1 MIDNSRRAI
10 GSPRPRVAI
19 LGVGH
24 VGSALARI
32 LLDAGYEVDVAA
44 SGDPQRIELIASV
57 VMPGARA
64 AWAAD
69 AVAGADIV
77 ILAIPLHRFAGLDR
91 SMLDGKLVVDS
102 MNYWAPTDGV
112 QPLFED
118 ASLTSSEVVQRE
130 LAGSRIVKTFNHIGY
145 HEMEEDRR
153 AAGASDRRALG
164 IASDDPDAAALV
176 ASLIHDVGYDTVVV
190 DTLRDGVA
198 FEPGG
203 PVFGARLDSGAFR
216 AAVEAEFDPAESYAA
231 EAAA

>member
-1 MIDNSRRAI
+1 MITGTA
-10 GSPRPRVAI
+10 RPRVAI

-44 SGDPQRIELIASV
+44 SGDPQRIQLIVSV

-64 AWAAD
+64 RWAAE
-69 AVAGADIV
+69 AVTEADIV

-102 MNYWAPTDGV
+102 MNYWSPTDGV
-112 QPLFED
+112 QSLFED
-118 ASLTSSEVVQRE
+118 TSLTSSEVVQRE
-130 LAGSRIVKTFNHIGY
+130 LAGSTVVKTFNHIGY

-153 AAGASDRRALG
+153 PAGDPDRRALG
-164 IASDDPDAAALV
+164 VASDDDDAAALV
-176 ASLIHDVGYDTVVV
+176 ASLIEDAGYDTV
-190 DTLRDGVA
+190 LLPRLQDGVA

-203 PVFGARLDSGAFR
+203 PVFGARLDAPAFR
-216 AAVEAEFDPAESYAA
+216 AAIATTLDAFELD
-231 EAAA
+231 AAAAA

>member
-1 MIDNSRRAI
+1 MTTTATAQ
-10 GSPRPRVAI
+10 PRVAI

-32 LLDAGYEVDVAA
+32 LLDAGYEVEVAA
-44 SGDPQRIELIASV
+44 SGDPQRIQLIASV
-57 VMPGARA
+57 VMPGARP
-64 AWAAD
+64 AWAAE
-69 AVAGADIV
+69 AVSAADVV

-91 SMLDGKLVVDS
+91 GMLDGKLVIDS

-118 ASLTSSEVVQRE
+118 ASLTSSEIVQRE
-130 LAGSRIVKTFNHIGY
+130 LPNSTVVKTFNHIGY

-153 AAGASDRRALG
+153 LAGDPDRRALG
-164 IASDDPDAAALV
+164 VASDDPEAAAFV
-176 ASLIHDVGYDTVVV
+176 ASLIQDVGYDTVLV
-190 DTLRDGVA
+190 DSLRDGVA

-203 PVFGARLDSGAFR
+203 PVFGARLDAGGFR
-216 AAVEAEFDPAESYAA
+216 AAVAGENAPELASA

>member
-1 MIDNSRRAI
+1 MT
-10 GSPRPRVAI
+10 GTTRPRVAI

-44 SGDPQRIELIASV
+44 SGDPQRIQLIASV
-57 VMPGARA
+57 VMPGARPR
-64 AWAAD
+64 WAAE
-69 AVAGADIV
+69 AVADADVV

-91 SMLDGKLVVDS
+91 SMLDGRIVIDS

-118 ASLTSSEVVQRE
+118 TTLTSSEIVQRE
-130 LAGSRIVKTFNHIGY
+130 LAGARIVKTFNHIGY

-153 AAGASDRRALG
+153 LAGDPDRRALG
-164 IASDDPDAAALV
+164 VASDDPDAAAVV
-176 ASLIHDVGYDTVVV
+176 ASLIEDAGYDTVLAES
-190 DTLRDGVA
+190 LRDGVA

-203 PVFGARLDSGAFR
+203 PVFGARLDAAAFR
-216 AAVEAEFDPAESYAA
+216 AAVAGELETAA
-231 EAAA
+231 

>member
-1 MIDNSRRAI
+1 MTT
-10 GSPRPRVAI
+10 GTTRPRVAI

-44 SGDPQRIELIASV
+44 SGDPQRIQLIVSV

-64 AWAAD
+64 RWAAE
-69 AVAGADIV
+69 AVAEADIV

-102 MNYWAPTDGV
+102 MNYWSPTDGV
-112 QPLFED
+112 QSLFED
-118 ASLTSSEVVQRE
+118 TSLTSSEVVQRE
-130 LAGSRIVKTFNHIGY
+130 LAGSTVVKTFNHIGY

-153 AAGASDRRALG
+153 PAGDPDRRALG
-164 IASDDPDAAALV
+164 VASDDEEAAALV
-176 ASLIHDVGYDTVVV
+176 ASLIEDAGYDTV
-190 DTLRDGVA
+190 LLPRLHDGVA

-203 PVFGARLDSGAFR
+203 PVFGARLDAPAFR
-216 AAVEAEFDPAESYAA
+216 AAIATTLDAFELD
-231 EAAA
+231 AAAAAA

>member
-1 MIDNSRRAI
+1 MTTATA
-10 GSPRPRVAI
+10 RPRVAI

-44 SGDPQRIELIASV
+44 SGDPQRIQLIASV

-64 AWAAD
+64 RWAAE
-69 AVAGADIV
+69 AVADADVV
-77 ILAIPLHRFAGLDR
+77 ILAIPLHRFAGLDHG
-91 SMLDGKLVVDS
+91 MLDGTIVVDS

-118 ASLTSSEVVQRE
+118 DALTSSEIVRE
-130 LAGSRIVKTFNHIGY
+130 RLAGSTIVKTFNHIGY

-153 AAGASDRRALG
+153 PAGDPERRALG
-164 IASDDPDAAALV
+164 VATDDPEA
-176 ASLIHDVGYDTVVV
+176 ASLIASVIDDIGYDPVLVGS
-190 DTLRDGVA
+190 LRDGVA

-203 PVFGARLDSGAFR
+203 PVFGARLGAEAFR
-216 AAVEAEFDPAESYAA
+216 AAVAGELEHQHELQPAD
-231 EAAA
+231 AAA

>member
-1 MIDNSRRAI
+1 MTRSRR
-10 GSPRPRVAI
+10 RPHVAI

-32 LLDAGYEVDVAA
+32 LLDAGYDVDVAA
-44 SGDPQRIELIASV
+44 SGDPQRIQLIASV
-57 VMPGARA
+57 LMPGARA

-69 AVAGADIV
+69 AVAAADVV

-91 SMLDGKLVVDS
+91 SMLDGTIVIDS

-118 ASLTSSEVVQRE
+118 PVLTSSEVVQRE
-130 LAGSRIVKTFNHIGY
+130 LHGAFVVKTFNHIGY

-153 AAGASDRRALG
+153 PEGTPGRRALG
-164 IASDDPDAAALV
+164 VASDHPEAAALV
-176 ASLIHDVGYDTVVV
+176 ASLIEDVGYDAVLVP
-190 DTLRDGVA
+190 TLRDGAA

-203 PVFGARLDSGAFR
+203 PVFGAQLDAAGFR
-216 AAVEAEFDPAESYAA
+216 TAIEDETALVA
-231 EAAA
+231 

>member
-1 MIDNSRRAI
+1 MIT

-32 LLDAGYEVDVAA
+32 LIDAGYEVDVAA
-44 SGDPQRIELIASV
+44 SGDPQRIQLIASV

-64 AWAAD
+64 RWAVD

-91 SMLDGKLVVDS
+91 SMLDGKLVIDS
-102 MNYWAPTDGV
+102 MNYWAPTDGT
-112 QPLFED
+112 QSLFED
-118 ASLTSSEVVQRE
+118 TTLTSSEIVQRE
-130 LAGSRIVKTFNHIGY
+130 LPGATVVKTFNHIGY

-153 AAGASDRRALG
+153 PAGAIGRRALG
-164 IASDDPDAAALV
+164 VASDDPDAASVV
-176 ASLIHDVGYDTVVV
+176 ASLIQDAGYDTVLVE
-190 DTLRDGVA
+190 TLRDGVA

-203 PVFGARLDSGAFR
+203 PVFGARLDADAFV
-216 AAVEAEFDPAESYAA
+216 AAVDGVLEPAELSPSEVAA
-231 EAAA
+231 

>member
-1 MIDNSRRAI
+1 MIAT
-10 GSPRPRVAI
+10 PRPRVAI

-44 SGDPQRIELIASV
+44 SGDPQRIQLIASV
-57 VMPGARA
+57 VMPGARPR
-64 AWAAD
+64 WAEEAVAD
-69 AVAGADIV
+69 ADVV

-91 SMLDGKLVVDS
+91 SMLGGKIVVDS

-118 ASLTSSEVVQRE
+118 DELTSSEIVQRE
-130 LAGSRIVKTFNHIGY
+130 LAAARVVKTFNHIGY

-153 AAGASDRRALG
+153 PAGDPDRRALG
-164 IASDDPDAAALV
+164 VASDDPDAAAVV
-176 ASLIHDVGYDTVVV
+176 ASLIEDAGYDTVLAES
-190 DTLRDGVA
+190 LRDGVV

-203 PVFGARLDSGAFR
+203 PVFGARLDAAAFR
-216 AAVEAEFDPAESYAA
+216 AAVAGELETAA
-231 EAAA
+231 